1 MKGLEDVRCL
11 DEKRETCLNATF
23 AELAIV
29 RSSKDVQ
36 RRKAILMQVDIL
48 GWKASK
54 RLQPYVN

>member
-1 MKGLEDVRCL
+1 MTGCEEVRCL
-11 DEKRETCLNATF
+11 DEKRETCLNTTF

-36 RRKAILMQVDIL
+36 RREEISMQVYIL